1 MFTSAS
7 LLLYLGIMVAK
18 IVEVS
23 LMTVRVMLVTRGE
36 KVIGA
41 VIGFFEVMIWIY
53 IASLAMDGIAENP
66 LRAIFYSLGFAL
78 GNYFGISLEEWLGI
92 GSSEIQTIVSEE
104 EGDILA
110 RYLRSEGFAVTV
122 VKGEGRTS
130 VRDVLFMFVQR
141 KRVKKAIEMIKEK
154 TPNSVITISE
164 TKPIYGGF
172 GLIRK

>member
-7 LLLYLGIMVAK
+7 LLLYFGIMVAK

-23 LMTVRVMLVTRGE
+23 LMTVRVMLVTKGE
-36 KVIGA
+36 KVVGA

-53 IASLAMDGIAENP
+53 IASLAMDGITDNP
-66 LRAIFYSLGFAL
+66 MKAVFYSLGFAL
-78 GNYFGISLEEWLGI
+78 GNYFGIKLEEWLGI
-92 GSSEIQTIVSEE
+92 GISEIQTIVGEE
-104 EGDILA
+104 EGDVLVEH
-110 RYLRSEGFAVTV
+110 LRREGFAVTV

-141 KRVKKAIEMIKEK
+141 KRVKKAIDLIKEK